1 MSSASPVKDATRLQD
16 VESVIAAIKAMV
28 DLLDCVVLV
37 GAADP
42 EVSGILS
49 ADGETFREVLPLGD
63 GIHVVL
69 SLGVL
74 PTKFTDGIHEVE
86 VQK

>member
-1 MSSASPVKDATRLQD
+1 MSSASPTKDATQLQD
-16 VESVIAAIKAMV
+16 VESLIAAISKMV

-37 GAADP
+37 GASWP

-63 GIHVVL
+63 GVHIVL
-69 SLGVL
+69 SVGGL
-74 PTKFTDGIHEVE
+74 PTKMVDGIHEVE
-86 VQK
+86 V

>member
-1 MSSASPVKDATRLQD
+1 MSNALPAKGVTRLQD
-16 VESVIAAIKAMV
+16 VESVIAAIREIVK
-28 DLLDCVVLV
+28 LLDCVVLV

-63 GIHVVL
+63 GVHVVL
-69 SLGVL
+69 SLGDL
-74 PTKFTDGIHEVE
+74 PTKFVGGIHEVE
-86 VQK
+86 V